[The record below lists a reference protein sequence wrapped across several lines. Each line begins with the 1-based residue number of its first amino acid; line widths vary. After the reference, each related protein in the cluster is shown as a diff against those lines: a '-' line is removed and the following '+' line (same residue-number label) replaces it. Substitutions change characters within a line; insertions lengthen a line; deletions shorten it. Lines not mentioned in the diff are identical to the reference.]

1 MVLKQNQTRLLK
13 VVFKSLSERDVI
25 LQNRHKLMR
34 RGAFVYKYLLLADC
48 LKRRLAEKELYLRPD
63 VVEKDLKV
71 LDFRV
76 IRLRQRMMPN
86 PLSVHHEAIQMVFR
100 SVIQVLE
107 AVCTYRPY
115 QAECTLYHREVTE

>member
-13 VVFKSLSERDVI
+13 VVFKSLSERDLI
-25 LQNRHKLMR
+25 LQNRHKLMW

-86 PLSVHHEAIQMVFR
+86 PL
-100 SVIQVLE
+100 
-107 AVCTYRPY
+107 
-115 QAECTLYHREVTE
+115 